1 MFSKLSF
8 VTLKQ
13 HKEFLTTSRRYV
25 MEQIKD
31 KRLGDTVRLNAHLGK
46 ILRVWTIN
54 SIRVDFMCKLG
65 A

>member
-8 VTLKQ
+8 VTLTQ
-13 HKEFLTTSRRYV
+13 RKEVLTTSRRYV

-31 KRLGDTVRLNAHLGK
+31 KRLSDTVRLNAHLGK
-46 ILRVWTIN
+46 LLRVLTIN
-54 SIRVDFMCKLG
+54 SICVDFMCKLG